1 MLTFFALGLGIVIR
15 QSKVNAFRAGR
26 FELAVNGADG
36 VSEIEGSE
44 PDWH

>member
-1 MLTFFALGLGIVIR
+1 MLAFFALGLGIVIG
-15 QSKVNAFRAGR
+15 QSKVNAFRAER